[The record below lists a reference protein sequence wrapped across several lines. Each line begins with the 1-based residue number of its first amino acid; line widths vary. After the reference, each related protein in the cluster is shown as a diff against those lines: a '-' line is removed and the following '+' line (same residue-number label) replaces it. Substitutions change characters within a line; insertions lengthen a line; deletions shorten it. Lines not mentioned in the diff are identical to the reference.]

1 MRKTIQDLLAPQ
13 LNSITAKLEAITAAS
28 EVRHNEL
35 LAKMEA
41 MESKIG
47 TSAQSTQSQYE
58 AILRALVER
67 RERKSPQSRFNG

>member
-35 LAKMEA
+35 LAGMEA

-47 TSAQSTQSQYE
+47 TAAQSAQSQYE
-58 AILRALVER
+58 AIMKVLDER
-67 RERKSPQSRFNG
+67 RERMNSPSGVKG